1 LRERFAAFQRRDL
14 YGVQHGDNPGMHGA
28 SLVGREHEVGLI
40 VRLLGDVH
48 AGGGALVLDG
58 VAGIG
63 KSSLLAEA
71 QRIAGDRDMAV
82 MSATGVQSETDLPFA
97 GLHQLLRPVLAR
109 VGDLPAPQ
117 REAVCRAFGV
127 GEGAAPAPFL
137 IALGALGLLS
147 DAAAR
152 RPLLLSIEDAQWLD
166 RPTADALAFVGRRV
180 ESDPI
185 AMLVAIREGYDSP
198 LLDAG
203 LPQLHVDR
211 LGDEAAGR
219 LLDDAFPE
227 LSDAVRSRLLL
238 EAEGNALA
246 LLELAAAHGSDSR
259 DDNAVMPARLPLT
272 VRLEKAFAA
281 RAAELPGSTLTLVH
295 VAAADEESSLAT
307 VLAAAEMVDGAPRTL
322 EDLVPAT
329 RAKLI
334 EVDGQKVRF
343 RHPLVRSAIYRA
355 ASVAQRHAAHAALAE
370 LFGHDPDRRGWHRA
384 AAAVGPDPEAACD
397 LEEAGR
403 RALRRGAVTTAAA
416 AFERA
421 AALTQDPHQR
431 GRLLLE
437 AAATASDLGRAE
449 TVIRL
454 LREADSL
461 QLGPQERA
469 QRMLIEDSLR
479 NGRIGDPA
487 RVRELVNTASG
498 AATGGDQ
505 DLAINL
511 LVAAASRC
519 YWGSLREE
527 GLEVVRV
534 ADALGVAGDDHRM
547 LFIQAFAA
555 PIERDAVVLREL
567 DRTDAPDDASELY
580 LRGMAV
586 CLAGAFDR
594 ALPMLTASA
603 ERLREQ
609 GRLRMLAQ
617 VLAIRAWAALE
628 VADFAVAI
636 PAAEEA
642 GRLWSETGNPLW
654 ETGARI
660 AQATLA
666 ALCGDRAA
674 VEALTA
680 EAEGA
685 ALPAGAGALL
695 SLVQYARG
703 MLELGQGRHAEAYE
717 QLRRI
722 AKPGDPA
729 WHHLTVCHTI
739 GDIAEAA
746 SHSGHREMAVALLRE
761 VEARAARTPSPWL
774 QAQMLHARAQLA
786 TDDDAPE
793 VFEEALSRD
802 LTAWPFIRARLELAY
817 GEWLRRHRRRRES
830 RAPLRTARDA
840 FDALG
845 VDPWAERAR
854 RELRASG
861 ESSPRRRRDALDEL
875 TPQELQIVQMA
886 ARGLSNREIAQQ
898 LYLSHRTVESHLYR
912 VFPKLGVT
920 SRAQLVGA
928 LASRLGAPA

>member
-1 LRERFAAFQRRDL
+1 
-14 YGVQHGDNPGMHGA
+14 MHGA

-886 ARGLSNREIAQQ
+886 ALGLSNREIAER

-920 SRAQLVGA
+920 SRSQLVGA
-928 LASRLGAPA
+928 LGSRLGAPA

>member
-1 LRERFAAFQRRDL
+1 
-14 YGVQHGDNPGMHGA
+14 
-28 SLVGREHEVGLI
+28 VGLI

-48 AGGGALVLDG
+48 ARGGALILEG

-63 KSSLLAEA
+63 KSTLLAEA

-82 MSATGVQSETDLPFA
+82 MSTEGVQSETDLPFA

-117 REAVCRAFGV
+117 REAVCGAFGM
-127 GEGAAPAPFL
+127 GDGAAPAPFL

-166 RPTADALAFVGRRV
+166 RPTADALAFVARRV

-198 LLDAG
+198 LLEAG
-203 LPQLHVDR
+203 LPESHVDG
-211 LGDEAAGR
+211 LGDQAAGR
-219 LLDDAFPE
+219 LLDDAFPD
-227 LSDAVRSRLLL
+227 LSGAMRRRLLL
-238 EAEGNALA
+238 DAEGNALA

-259 DDNAVMPARLPLT
+259 DDAVLPARLPLT
-272 VRLEKAFAA
+272 ERLEQAFAA
-281 RAAELPGSTLTLVH
+281 RAAELPGSAGTLVL
-295 VAAADEESSLAT
+295 VAAADEKSYLAT
-307 VLAAAEMVDGAPRTL
+307 VLAAAEIVDGARRTL

-334 EVDGQKVRF
+334 ELDGEEVRF
-343 RHPLVRSAIYRA
+343 RHPLVRSAIYQA
-355 ASVAQRHAAHAALAE
+355 ASVAQRHAVHAALAE
-370 LFGHDPDRRGWHRA
+370 LFADDPDRRGWHRA
-384 AAAVGPDPEAACD
+384 AAAVGPDPVAASE

-421 AALTQDPHQR
+421 TSLTQDPVQR
-431 GRLLLE
+431 RHLLLE

-461 QLGPQERA
+461 QLSPRERA
-469 QRMLIEDSLR
+469 QRMVIEDGLHE
-479 NGRIGDPA
+479 GLVGDPI
-487 RVRELVNTASG
+487 RVRALVTTASE
-498 AATGGDQ
+498 AATGGDR
-505 DLAINL
+505 DLALDL
-511 LVAAASRC
+511 LVAAAARC
-519 YWGSLREE
+519 YWGSLRDE
-527 GLEVVRV
+527 GLEVVR
-534 ADALGVAGDDHRM
+534 AAEALGVEGDDHRM
-547 LFIQAFAA
+547 MFIQAFAA

-567 DRTDAPDDASELY
+567 DRTVAPDDAAELY

-586 CLAGAFDR
+586 VLAGAFDR

-609 GRLRMLAQ
+609 GRLPMLAQ
-617 VLAIRAWAALE
+617 VLAVRAWAALE

-666 ALCGDRAA
+666 ALRGDRSA

-680 EAEGA
+680 KAEGV
-685 ALPAGAGALL
+685 ALPAGAAALL

-722 AKPGDPA
+722 AVPGDPA
-729 WHHLTVCHTI
+729 WHHLTVCHTF
-739 GDIAEAA
+739 GDLAEAA
-746 SHSGHREMAVALLRE
+746 SHSGHRDMALALMPE
-761 VEARAARTPSPWL
+761 IEARAARTPSPWL
-774 QAQMLHARAQLA
+774 HAQMLHARVQLA
-786 TDDDAPE
+786 ADDEAQE
-793 VFEEALSRD
+793 VFAATLSRD
-802 LTAWPFIRARLELAY
+802 LTAWPFIRARLQLAH
-817 GEWLRRHRRRRES
+817 GEWLRRHRQRRES
-830 RAPLRTARDA
+830 RAPLRAARDA

-861 ESSPRRRRDALDEL
+861 ESSRLRSRDALDEL

-886 ARGLSNREIAQQ
+886 ALGLSNREIAQR

-928 LASRLGAPA
+928 LGSRLGAPA

>member
-1 LRERFAAFQRRDL
+1 MI
-14 YGVQHGDNPGMHGA
+14 PGMPGS
-28 SLVGREHEVGLI
+28 SLVGREQEVGLI

-48 AGGGALVLDG
+48 ARGGALVLEG
-58 VAGIG
+58 VAGVG
-63 KSSLLAEA
+63 KSTLLAEA

-82 MSATGVQSETDLPFA
+82 MSIEGVQSETDLPFA

-117 REAVCRAFGV
+117 REAVRKAFGM
-127 GEGAAPAPFL
+127 GEGAVPAPFL

-152 RPLLLSIEDAQWLD
+152 RPLLLTIEDAQWLD
-166 RPTADALAFVGRRV
+166 RPTADALAFVARRV

-185 AMLVAIREGYDSP
+185 ALLVAIREGYDSP
-198 LLDAG
+198 LLEAG
-203 LPQLHVDR
+203 LPELHVDG
-211 LGDEAAGR
+211 LGDRAAGR
-219 LLDDAFPE
+219 LLDDAFPD
-227 LSDAVRSRLLL
+227 LSGPTRRRLLL

-246 LLELAAAHGSDSR
+246 LLELAAAHGPDSR
-259 DDNAVMPARLPLT
+259 DYDAALPARLPLT
-272 VRLEKAFAA
+272 VRLEQAFAA
-281 RAAELPGSTLTLVH
+281 RAAELPGPTRTLVR

-307 VLAAAEMVDGAPRTL
+307 VLAAAEIVDGVPRTL

-334 EVDGQKVRF
+334 ELDGQAIRF
-343 RHPLVRSAIYRA
+343 RHPLVRSAIYQA
-355 ASVAQRHAAHAALAE
+355 ASLAQRHAAHAAFAE
-370 LFGHDPDRRGWHRA
+370 LFADDPDRRGWHRA
-384 AAAVGPDPEAACD
+384 AAAVGPDPAAASD

-421 AALTQDPHQR
+421 ASLTQDPVQR

-437 AAATASDLGRAE
+437 AAATASDLGRDE

-461 QLGPQERA
+461 QLGPQARA
-469 QRMLIEDSLR
+469 QRMVIEDSLR
-479 NGRIGDPA
+479 TGLIGDPA
-487 RVRELVNTASG
+487 RVRELVKTASG
-498 AATGGDQ
+498 VATGGDR
-505 DLAINL
+505 DLALNL

-567 DRTDAPDDASELY
+567 DRTLAPDDAAELY

-666 ALCGDRAA
+666 ALRGDRAT

-680 EAEGA
+680 EAEA
-685 ALPAGAGALL
+685 VALPAGAAALL

-703 MLELGQGRHAEAYE
+703 MLELGQARHAEAYE

-722 AKPGDPA
+722 AEPGDPA
-729 WHHLTVCHTI
+729 WHFLTVCHTI
-739 GDIAEAA
+739 GDLAEAA
-746 SHSGHREMAVALLRE
+746 SHSGHREMAVALMPEL
-761 VEARAARTPSPWL
+761 EARAARTPSPWL
-774 QAQMLHARAQLA
+774 QAQMLHARVQLA
-786 TDDDAPE
+786 TDDEAQE

-802 LTAWPFIRARLELAY
+802 LAAWPLIRARLELAY

-830 RAPLRTARDA
+830 RAPLRAARDA

-861 ESSPRRRRDALDEL
+861 ESSRRRTRDALDEL

-928 LASRLGAPA
+928 LGSRLGAPA